1 MTDKHDG
8 LYAEGVSKHFSGVQA
23 LSSVSVGFA
32 PGSVTAV
39 LGENGAGKST
49 LLRIIGGDYA
59 PDAGHLEMAGVGLR
73 FRSPRDAHRAG
84 VRVIGQEPEIVPHVT
99 VAENVYLG
107 ALPRRSRML
116 DRRALNDRVRADL
129 SKWGFEHAISPTTQG
144 RDLSPAQRQLVEILR
159 ALTSN
164 AKVLA
169 FDEPTSSL
177 SEQEVVALFR
187 LIRELRQQG
196 LAVIYVSH
204 RLKEVFEIADD
215 VVVLR
220 DGHLVATRSVAATTE
235 AEIVRLMVGRDL
247 STMFTRQRNTI
258 GKPLLEVHGL
268 TNEDVRDVSLT
279 VHAGEV
285 VALAGL
291 VGAGRSELVRA
302 IVGDWP
308 LRSGSVTV
316 DGRRLR
322 LRQPRDV
329 IRAGV
334 GYAPEERKSE
344 ALFLDRT
351 VSDNL
356 SIAVLDRLRLFRFV
370 RRAAEKRLVDKYVER
385 LSVRTPSTSHVI
397 RKLSGG
403 NQQKV
408 VLARWLARAPQVLIL
423 DEPTRGIDVGA
434 KAEIY
439 RIIADLANAGIAILV
454 ISSELPEVIG
464 LADRIIV
471 MQNGHITGELSQAEA
486 TEEAVLSLAMA
497 DTSRVM
503 TGGNQ

>member
-23 LSSVSVGFA
+23 LSTVSVGFA

-107 ALPRRSRML
+107 ALPRRSRLL

-268 TNEDVRDVSLT
+268 TNEDVRDVSLA

-322 LRQPRDV
+322 LRQPRDI

-370 RRAAEKRLVDKYVER
+370 RRAAEKRLVDRYVER

-408 VLARWLARAPQVLIL
+408 VLARWLARAPRVLIL

>member
-322 LRQPRDV
+322 LRQPRDI